1 MAKVGVQ
8 EPLPP
13 NSFPFGKVK
22 YDAPKKRKTP
32 SELRGEQLKRR
43 NLEKPRNEALA
54 PSTNS
59 DKVTGGTASG
69 PKKME
74 SSKTTRYIDTRVD
87 EVFPVRKFSD
97 VFLMVP
103 GKDKKVV
110 AFGPKDFENMQHRV
124 ILISNGG
131 VGTCTGSQRSVL
143 PTKDNA
149 DKSYQKLEKCSQSTF
164 RSVAE
169 ISLGG
174 VMPSGPVGI
183 DMDKALKGLVARD
196 PPVSSVSNIEY
207 SEKVGDL
214 PSISS
219 GKFCSEFHISG
230 NRIPLDLTLKT
241 TMRLVSSSSVKWCHR
256 LSTCGSNNGSGHY
269 ASLDCTQSQN
279 VGCSSGII
287 PTTEALYTNSLCS
300 WKYPNSSLPS
310 YLISAMTKAAGSGEM
325 DFLLGRQRDWEDSF
339 RDIYYMLR
347 KNMCNI
353 FYEKEQ
359 AAADDLVELT
369 EIEKW
374 NMGQTRRVN
383 SFSAVDNTS
392 ESLLAFMGN
401 ENVHSLYDFLL
412 NVRFFL
418 SSLSA
423 VDVPVLCSPVPFQN
437 ASLCVPEVVDES
449 LNRSRAGLKL
459 ITCIPYLIK
468 ISNISQ
474 IKVRCKEVKR
484 ADLVLPA
491 SSESSMDCG
500 EHFPESP
507 VSGICYSIEI
517 KNNIIPPWT
526 ISGVC
531 AAMGSKGRTFEANF
545 TADPLSLGLNIAL
558 GSANHKSNSPNESTD
573 SSSRDENTFGI
584 PKAVVVPHLRE
595 STLLEDMFMISH
607 NCNHCVLR
615 VCPIVHRKEPNRLSP
630 APSPP

>member
-1 MAKVGVQ
+1 MAAIRLLEWPAVHRDERGTTMAWTDQDPQQQEKLFRSKLRDGLKPREQLLMAKVGVQ

-22 YDAPKKRKTP
+22 SDAPKKRKTP

-43 NLEKPRNEALA
+43 NHEKPRNEALA
-54 PSTNS
+54 PSANS
-59 DKVTGGTASG
+59 DKVTGGMAFG

-87 EVFPVRKFSD
+87 EVFPVRKFSG

-124 ILISNGG
+124 MLISNGE
-131 VGTCTGSQRSVL
+131 VGTCTGSERSVL
-143 PTKDNA
+143 PTKDNV

-174 VMPSGPVGI
+174 VMPSGPIGI

-196 PPVSSVSNIEY
+196 PPLSSVSNIEY

-287 PTTEALYTNSLCS
+287 STAEALYTNSLHS

-325 DFLLGRQRDWEDSF
+325 DFLLGRQQDWEDSF

-353 FYEKEQ
+353 FYVEKEQ
-359 AAADDLVELT
+359 AAADDLVELS

-374 NMGQTRRVN
+374 NMGQ
-383 SFSAVDNTS
+383 
-392 ESLLAFMGN
+392 
-401 ENVHSLYDFLL
+401 
-412 NVRFFL
+412 
-418 SSLSA
+418 
-423 VDVPVLCSPVPFQN
+423 
-437 ASLCVPEVVDES
+437 
-449 LNRSRAGLKL
+449 
-459 ITCIPYLIK
+459 
-468 ISNISQ
+468 
-474 IKVRCKEVKR
+474 VRCKEVKR

-500 EHFPESP
+500 EPFPELP

-517 KNNIIPPWT
+517 KDNIIPPWT

-531 AAMGSKGRTFEANF
+531 AAMGFEGRTFEANF
-545 TADPLSLGLNIAL
+545 TVDPLSLGLNIAL
-558 GSANHKSNSPNESTD
+558 GSANHKSNPPNESTD
-573 SSSRDENTFGI
+573 SSSRDDTFGI
-584 PKAVVVPHLRE
+584 PEAVVVPHLR
-595 STLLEDMFMISH
+595 SAS
-607 NCNHCVLR
+607 LR
-615 VCPIVHRKEPNRLSP
+615 ALKYSGGSLAASVNPV
-630 APSPP
+630 

>member
-22 YDAPKKRKTP
+22 SDAPKKRKTP

-43 NLEKPRNEALA
+43 NHEKPRNEALA
-54 PSTNS
+54 PSANS
-59 DKVTGGTASG
+59 DKITGGMASG

-103 GKDKKVV
+103 GKDKQ
-110 AFGPKDFENMQHRV
+110 D
-124 ILISNGG
+124 ISTIRGHVDALKNTSTAVNATMTSQYKNPYGG
-131 VGTCTGSQRSVL
+131 VRTCTGSERSVL

-174 VMPSGPVGI
+174 VMPSGPVG
-183 DMDKALKGLVARD
+183 
-196 PPVSSVSNIEY
+196 
-207 SEKVGDL
+207 
-214 PSISS
+214 
-219 GKFCSEFHISG
+219 

-256 LSTCGSNNGSGHY
+256 LSTCGSNIGSGHY

-287 PTTEALYTNSLCS
+287 PTAEALYTNSLHS

-310 YLISAMTKAAGSGEM
+310 YLISAMTKAAGSGV
-325 DFLLGRQRDWEDSF
+325 
-339 RDIYYMLR
+339 
-347 KNMCNI
+347 
-353 FYEKEQ
+353 EKEQ
-359 AAADDLVELT
+359 AAADDLVELS

-374 NMGQTRRVN
+374 NMGQTRRVD

-401 ENVHSLYDFLL
+401 ENVHALYDFLL

-437 ASLCVPEVVDES
+437 ASLCVPEV
-449 LNRSRAGLKL
+449 
-459 ITCIPYLIK
+459 
-468 ISNISQ
+468 
-474 IKVRCKEVKR
+474 RCKEVKR

-500 EHFPESP
+500 EPFPESP

-517 KNNIIPPWT
+517 KDNIIPPWT

-531 AAMGSKGRTFEANF
+531 AAMGSEGRTFEANF

-558 GSANHKSNSPNESTD
+558 GSANHKSNPPNESTD

-584 PKAVVVPHLRE
+584 PKAVVVPHLR
-595 STLLEDMFMISH
+595 SAS
-607 NCNHCVLR
+607 LR
-615 VCPIVHRKEPNRLSP
+615 ALKYSGGSLAASVNPV
-630 APSPP
+630 